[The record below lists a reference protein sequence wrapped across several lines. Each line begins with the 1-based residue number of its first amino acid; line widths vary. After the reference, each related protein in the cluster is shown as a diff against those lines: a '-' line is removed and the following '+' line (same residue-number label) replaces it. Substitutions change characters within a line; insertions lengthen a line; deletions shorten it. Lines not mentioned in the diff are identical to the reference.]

1 MEETPASWA
10 RVEVR
15 RMRER
20 SAAVGS
26 WKRMAFVFWAWMRV
40 CWAEGEGADIVEIAD
55 GQKTRIN
62 ALGKERQEWSLSDF
76 QSVGKP

>member
-1 MEETPASWA
+1 LGEGGGEEG
-10 RVEVR
+10 EGE
-15 RMRER
+15 ER
-20 SAAVGS
+20 GS
-26 WKRMAFVFWAWMRV
+26 EELETHGVCV
-40 CWAEGEGADIVEIAD
+40 LGVDVSCWAEGERADIVEIAD